1 MNTPPFTRTTART
14 THTGTTS
21 GSVAHHVRRAEASA
35 ELAVVVHRAITRTFE
50 LTLPV
55 GRTMSTET
63 RAKLALLSEAVVACA
78 CGEPSGNFTPYA
90 WTPEAAT
97 LLASLRTELLCGR
110 SRRALGEGD
119 LLRVLTAVE
128 QLSQV
133 LADDIAVR
141 FTRQFSGPAAQQ
153 RLVELAHDMRS
164 PLNAIMLLV
173 ERMQQGQSGAVS
185 AVQQQHLALVYS
197 AAFGLVSMAND
208 LTDVARGGA
217 RLLANPPSTF
227 SLSELLRS
235 VRSVVQPLAE
245 ERRLALRFS
254 GPRTDSRVG
263 VVAALHRVLL
273 NLTTNALNFT
283 TVGAVTVVVQERADD
298 PDVLTFTVEDTG
310 RGIPEAQL
318 ADIFTAMSPKSHELV
333 ETFSADGLGLAI
345 CRKLVTAMQGELSV
359 DSRAGQGTR
368 FSFTLRLPRS

>member
-1 MNTPPFTRTTART
+1 M
-14 THTGTTS
+14 
-21 GSVAHHVRRAEASA
+21 
-35 ELAVVVHRAITRTFE
+35 VHRAMTRAFE
-50 LTLPV
+50 LTLPI
-55 GRTMSTET
+55 GSTMSAET
-63 RAKLALLSEAVVACA
+63 RAKLALLSETVVACA
-78 CGEPSGNFTPYA
+78 CGEPSSHFTPYA
-90 WTPEAAT
+90 WTPEASS
-97 LLASLRTELLCGR
+97 LLASLRAELLCGR
-110 SRRALGEGD
+110 SRRALAEGD
-119 LLRVLTAVE
+119 LLRALTAVE
-128 QLSQV
+128 QLSQI

-164 PLNAIMLLV
+164 PLNAIVLLV

-217 RLLANPPSTF
+217 RLLADPPSTF

-273 NLTTNALNFT
+273 NLITNALKFT
-283 TVGAVTVVVQERADD
+283 TVGAVTVVVQEHADD

-318 ADIFTAMSPKSHELV
+318 ADIFTSMSPKSYELV

-359 DSRAGQGTR
+359 DSRAEQGTR
-368 FSFTLRLPRS
+368 FSFTLSLPIAP